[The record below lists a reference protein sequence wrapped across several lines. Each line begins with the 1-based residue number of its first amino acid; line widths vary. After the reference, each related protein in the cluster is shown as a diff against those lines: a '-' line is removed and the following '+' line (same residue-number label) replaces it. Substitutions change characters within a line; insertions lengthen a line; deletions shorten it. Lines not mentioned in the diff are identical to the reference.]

1 MTALTYSTKS
11 SKSTPLVVEIWRR
24 VTRAPVTV
32 IIAAVVLALI
42 VIAACWPALFAPG
55 NPLEGDPL
63 TALEAPSV
71 HHLLGT
77 DEIGRDVFTRI
88 VHGATPS
95 LLTGLGASALALVVG
110 TALGTL
116 AAQGGK
122 WLDPIVMRIIDILLA
137 IPGLLLV
144 FVVIAVTGKGTIN
157 VIIGIALFS
166 VPGYARLVRS
176 EILVIRRSG
185 YVDAAVS
192 LGIPRWKIALQ
203 HVIPNAIRPVLI
215 LATIGVGSAIGA
227 GASLS
232 FLGLGPQPPAPE
244 WGAML
249 AASQT
254 YFSVA
259 WWSALFPGLAVTV
272 AVLSITVV
280 GQYLQRRLDGRTA

>member
-1 MTALTYSTKS
+1 MTSIAAPRATVAVRRAWSAFS
-11 SKSTPLVVEIWRR
+11 S
-24 VTRAPVTV
+24 APVTV
-32 IIAAVVLALI
+32 VAASVVLLAL
-42 VIAACWPALFAPG
+42 VVSAVWPGLFAPG
-55 NPLEGDPL
+55 SPLAADPL
-63 TALEAPSV
+63 ASLEPPSAA
-71 HHLLGT
+71 HWFGT
-77 DEIGRDVFTRI
+77 DENGRDILTRI

-110 TALGTL
+110 TVLGVA
-116 AAQGGK
+116 AAQGGR
-122 WLDPIVMRIIDILLA
+122 WVDSVVMRVVDILLA
-137 IPGLLLV
+137 IPGILLV
-144 FVVIAVTGKGTIN
+144 LVVIAVLGPGTGN

-166 VPGYARLVRS
+166 VPGYARVVRA
-176 EILVIRRSG
+176 EILLIRRSG

-192 LGIPRWKIALQ
+192 LGISRPRIVLV

-249 AASQT
+249 AASQG

-259 WWSALFPGLAVTV
+259 WWAALFPGLAITA

-280 GQYLQRRLDGRTA
+280 GQYLQRRLDRRTA

>member
-1 MTALTYSTKS
+1 MTQTLTPPGRSAL
-11 SKSTPLVVEIWRR
+11 ERARRGWRR
-24 VTRAPVTV
+24 FSAAPITV
-32 IIAAVVLALI
+32 ILSAIVLLVL
-42 VIAACWPALFAPG
+42 VIAACWPTILAPASPLAADALNSLRP
-55 NPLEGDPL
+55 
-63 TALEAPSV
+63 PSFD
-71 HHLLGT
+71 HPFGT
-77 DEIGRDVFTRI
+77 DENGRDVLTRI

-95 LLTGLGASALALVVG
+95 LLTGLGASALALI
-110 TALGTL
+110 AGTL
-116 AAQGGK
+116 LGVIAAQGGR
-122 WLDPIVMRIIDILLA
+122 WVDSIVMRFVDILLA

-144 FVVIAVTGKGTIN
+144 FVVIAVLGKGTGN

-166 VPGYARLVRS
+166 IPGYARLVRS

-192 LGIPRWKIALQ
+192 LGIPRWQIVLQ
-203 HVIPNAIRPVLI
+203 HVIPNAVRPVLI

-249 AASQT
+249 AASQS

-259 WWSALFPGLAVTV
+259 WWAALFPGLAITA
-272 AVLSITVV
+272 AVLSITVL
-280 GQYLQRRLDGRTA
+280 GQHLQRTLDGRTS